1 MEIRRCIRN
10 EKKGVGV
17 SIVSYAL
24 DIMLFERNA
33 IRKVAFLGLMAI
45 AFALP
50 LVGGAPSTLV
60 VQDGVLFDAVKGV
73 MLPHRTILIAAGHI
87 QSVGSLEQ
95 PIKTPTGAQVID
107 ARGKFIIPGLIDA
120 HVHLVHVLDFAH
132 LTGDEI
138 LPLFLANGVT
148 ALRDVGDNVV
158 AEKLIARYAQ
168 AHPESCPRVFL
179 CSPLIDGEPPY
190 HRDNGVSW
198 AVTDPAEVPPF
209 VKDMAAWGV
218 TTLKI
223 YVGIKRPVGRV
234 VIEEG
239 HRHNLVVTAHLG
251 AYSAQDAVED
261 GIDCL
266 EHIWSVFNYILPTQ
280 APEVPSPEEGQ
291 KMQPSELEARELRR
305 LEARANVDLGNP
317 KAQALTASLVE
328 HKVMVDPTLVVYQN
342 MLLLPDLPEVYNNP
356 DNALV
361 PERLRK
367 FWPTYTPRVRPQ
379 TRELRSKEFRKYQD
393 LTGLLNQAGV
403 TLLAGTDT
411 PEPYVP
417 PGFSLHQELELLVN
431 SGLTPA
437 ATLQAA
443 TINNARA
450 LKKGDEL
457 GSIDEGKWADM
468 VILNAN
474 PLEDIRNARNI
485 YMVIRGGVVV
495 SKPKTLLQSVPK
507 Q

>member
-1 MEIRRCIRN
+1 MSSVSCALSIRFF
-10 EKKGVGV
+10 KTT
-17 SIVSYAL
+17 
-24 DIMLFERNA
+24 A
-33 IRKVAFLGLMAI
+33 IRKAAFAGLMAI
-45 AFALP
+45 ASALP
-50 LVGGAPSTLV
+50 LLGGDPFELV
-60 VQDGVLFDAVKGV
+60 VQDGVLFDAVEGV

-87 QSVGSLEQ
+87 RGVGSLEQ
-95 PIKTPTGAQVID
+95 PIKIPAGARVID

-132 LTGDEI
+132 ITGDEI

-148 ALRDVGDNVV
+148 TLRDVGDNVV
-158 AEKLIARYAQ
+158 AERLIARYAE
-168 AHPESCPRVFL
+168 AHPESCPWFFL

-198 AVTDPAEVPPF
+198 AITDPAQVPAL

-223 YVGIKRPVGRV
+223 YVGITRPVGRV
-234 VIEEG
+234 IIEEG
-239 HRHNLVVTAHLG
+239 HRSGLVVTAHLG
-251 AYSAQDAVED
+251 SYSAQDAVED

-266 EHIWSVFNYILPTQ
+266 EHIWSVFNYILPPD
-280 APEVPSPEEGQ
+280 APQEPGSEERS
-291 KMQPSELEARELRR
+291 KMPPSELEARRLRI
-305 LEARANVDLGNP
+305 LESRANVDLGNP
-317 KAQALTASLVE
+317 KARSLIASLVE
-328 HKVMVDPTLVVYQN
+328 HKVMVDPTLVVHHN
-342 MLLLPDLPEVYNNP
+342 MLLLPDLPDVYANP
-356 DNALV
+356 DNAFV
-361 PERLRK
+361 PERLRA
-367 FWPTYTPRVRPQ
+367 FWPTYTPQVSPQ
-379 TRELRSKEFRKYQD
+379 TRELRSKEFRKYQE

-431 SGLTPA
+431 SGRTPT

-450 LKKGDEL
+450 LNKGDEL
-457 GSIDEGKWADM
+457 GSIDEGKRADL
-468 VILNAN
+468 VILDAN
-474 PLEDIRNARNI
+474 PLEDIRNTRKI
-485 YMVIRGGVVV
+485 YMVIREEVVV
-495 SKPKTLLQSVPK
+495 SKPQTLLRAVPK